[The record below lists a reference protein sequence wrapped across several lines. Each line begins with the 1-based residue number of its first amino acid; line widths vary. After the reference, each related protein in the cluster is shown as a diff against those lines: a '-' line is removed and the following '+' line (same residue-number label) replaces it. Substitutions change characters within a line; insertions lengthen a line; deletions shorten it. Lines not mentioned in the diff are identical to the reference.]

1 MCENIKMLLLLIY
14 SINITIYL
22 ITKTIKAYK
31 LEKENKKLKDEIFY
45 LNSSFVKQ
53 F

>member
-14 SINITIYL
+14 SINITVYL
-22 ITKTIKAYK
+22 IINTIKAYK

-45 LNSSFVKQ
+45 LNGSFVK
-53 F
+53 